1 MLNVAAFVAVVAAT
15 LTAASTALLAAAA
28 LPGGFVS
35 LPQSLFPFLALHRP
49 RRSWGR
55 IVEERTN
62 LPVAGAVVTILDMS
76 GKPRETVSSRSDGT
90 FGALLPRGSYQLSM
104 QHTDFAFT
112 SAPEGVVLF
121 PEERLYTG
129 GFLRV
134 EDEEQMVPALSL
146 VIGMRP
152 TRVRRQVLRG
162 AFRSFLERLRVLQA
176 RLALPVLLTGAAIN
190 SVALVLNPTP
200 LLVSYEILYGVFL
213 TFELLL
219 SRVARRALGRV
230 RDAVTRSRVGLAV
243 VRLMDM
249 KTRRLVETR
258 VTSSRGSF
266 LLMPPP
272 GRYRLQVAHAAYT
285 PYTSDLLRIGRGRTS
300 AVRLNVDLEPG
311 SMAGAQAI

>member
-1 MLNVAAFVAVVAAT
+1 MLNVAALVAVVVAT
-15 LTAASTALLAAAA
+15 LTAASTALLAVIA

-35 LPQSLFPFLALHRP
+35 LPQSLFPFLAAHRP
-49 RRSWGR
+49 RRSGR

-62 LPVAGAVVTILDMS
+62 LPVAGAVITILDTS

-112 SAPEGVVLF
+112 STPEGVVLF
-121 PEERLYTG
+121 PEEQLYTG
-129 GFLRV
+129 GFLQV
-134 EDEEQMVPALSL
+134 EDEEQMMPKISP
-146 VIGMRP
+146 VIGVRP
-152 TRVRRQVLRG
+152 TRVVHHVFRG
-162 AFRSFLERLRVLQA
+162 ALRSFLERLRVLQA

-190 SVALVLNPTP
+190 SVALVLTPTP
-200 LLVSYEILYGVFL
+200 LLVGYEILYGVFL

-230 RDAVTRSRVGLAV
+230 RDAVKRSPVGLAI
-243 VRLMDM
+243 VRLMDIR
-249 KTRRLVETR
+249 TRRLVETR
-258 VTSSRGSF
+258 VTSPRGSF

-311 SMAGAQAI
+311 SMAGARAV